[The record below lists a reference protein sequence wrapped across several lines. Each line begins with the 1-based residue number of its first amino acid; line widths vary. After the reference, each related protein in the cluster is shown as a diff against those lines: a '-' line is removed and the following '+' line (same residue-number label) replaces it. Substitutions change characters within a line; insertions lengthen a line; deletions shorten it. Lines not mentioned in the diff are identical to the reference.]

1 MAKERNIS
9 TGRNAVLNGFRTA
22 LNMLLPLITIPYVTR
37 VLQPENLG
45 KYNFGNSVISYF
57 QMIAAL
63 GITSYT
69 VRESAKFRDDKV
81 RFKKFCSE
89 VFTINMISTL
99 VSYLLLFGCV
109 ILHIFSG
116 YENLLLIFSIE
127 IVFITIGTEW
137 LYTIYEDFTY
147 ITVRSITFKVVSVI
161 LIFLLVRKPE
171 DYLVYAGITVFS
183 IVGPNIINIW
193 YVQKHYCQIRLVRKC
208 NCREHLKPILIL
220 FVSTIATTVYVN
232 SDITMLGIFESD
244 YLVGIYSVS
253 ARIYAAVKEFLTS
266 LMLVSVPRMSL
277 LIGQNKQR
285 EFTHTLTRIVN
296 YLALLVFPAVTGLFV
311 LSREIILLIAGEAY
325 IEAVS
330 SLRLLCIAL
339 MICVF
344 GLVYNDCVLLPAK
357 KEKIV
362 LAATVMTAVVNVS
375 VNYFLIPFWHEN
387 AVAFS
392 TILAEAML
400 MVIRVYFGRKIAK
413 LEKGVLQNLLSAVS
427 GCVVIVFVCLLIQSL
442 HVSTLV
448 TVLLSVLFSVI
459 FYGLT
464 LLLFRNRILWDAL
477 HKVRDRWLT

>member
-9 TGRNAVLNGFRTA
+9 MGRNAVLNGFRTA
-22 LNMLLPLITIPYVTR
+22 LNMVFPLITIPYVTR
-37 VLQPENLG
+37 VLQPDNLG
-45 KYNFGNSVISYF
+45 KYNYGKSVISYF
-57 QMIAAL
+57 LMIAAL
-63 GITSYT
+63 GISSYT

-81 RFKKFCSE
+81 RFEKFCSE

-99 VSYLLLFGCV
+99 ISYLLLFGC
-109 ILHIFSG
+109 IALHIFNG

-127 IVFITIGTEW
+127 IFFTTIGTDW

-147 ITVRSITFKVVSVI
+147 ITIRSILFKIISVI
-161 LIFLLVRKPE
+161 LLFLLVREPE
-171 DYLVYAGITVFS
+171 DYLVYAGITVFAN
-183 IVGPNIINIW
+183 VGASVINFW
-193 YVQKHYCQIRLVRKC
+193 HARKYYCQIRLVRKC

-232 SDITMLGIFESD
+232 SDITMLGILESD

-253 ARIYAAVKEFLTS
+253 AKIYGVVKEILAS
-266 LMLVSVPRMSL
+266 VMLVSVPRMSL
-277 LIGQNKQR
+277 LIGQNKQQ
-285 EFTHTLTRIVN
+285 EFTHTLTKIVN
-296 YLALLVFPAVTGLFV
+296 SLTLLMLPAVTGLFV

-339 MICVF
+339 MVCII
-344 GLVYNDCVLLPAK
+344 GWIYNDCVLLPAK

-362 LAATVMTAVVNVS
+362 LAATVVTAVVNVS

-392 TILAEAML
+392 TILAEGML
-400 MVIRVYFGRKIAK
+400 MVIRVHIGRKIAK
-413 LEKGVLQNLLSAVS
+413 LEKGVLKNLLSAVS
-427 GCVVIVFVCLLIQSL
+427 GCAVIVIVCLLIRSL

-448 TVLLSVLFSVI
+448 TVILSVLFSVI

-477 HKVRDRWLT
+477 HKVRDHWFT